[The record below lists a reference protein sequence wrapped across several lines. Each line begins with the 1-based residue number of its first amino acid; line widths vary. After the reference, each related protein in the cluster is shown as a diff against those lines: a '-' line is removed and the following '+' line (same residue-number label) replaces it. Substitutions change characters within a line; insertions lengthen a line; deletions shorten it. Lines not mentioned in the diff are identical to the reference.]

1 MAIFRKIAA
10 GGLRILEGRASL
22 PAQPPPA
29 SETVVL
35 LHGVAMPALEMHPDA
50 RALAA
55 AGYRV
60 INLPYPSRSFTIE
73 QLAHDYLPAQLH
85 ACGADAA
92 PRLHFVAHSMG
103 GLVVRLYLQEHK
115 PANLGRVVL
124 LAPPNAG
131 SPVADRLNRSAL
143 CRWLIGPNL
152 ARLGTSTAA
161 ALAPKLAP
169 PDYEV
174 GIIAG
179 NTSINPVFSHWQN
192 GASDGAVSVDSARL
206 AGARDFLVVPYS
218 HTLMLWHEATAA
230 QVLAFLRTGR
240 FSE

>member
-1 MAIFRKIAA
+1 MAIFRKLAA
-10 GGLRILEGRASL
+10 GGLRILEGRASR

-35 LHGVAMPALEMHPDA
+35 LHGVAMPALEMHPLA

-60 INLPYPSRSFTIE
+60 INLPHPSRSLTIE
-73 QLAHDYLPAQLH
+73 QLARDYLPAQLR
-85 ACGADAA
+85 ARGMDTA

-103 GLVVRLYLQEHK
+103 GLVVRLYLQEYK
-115 PANLGRVVL
+115 PVNLGRVVL

-131 SPVADRLNRSAL
+131 SPVADRLSRSAL

-152 ARLGTSTAA
+152 SRLGTSTADA
-161 ALAPKLAP
+161 IAPMLAP

-179 NTSINPVFSHWQN
+179 NTSINPIFSRWQN
-192 GASDGAVSVDSARL
+192 GANDGAVSVDSARL
-206 AGARDFLVVPYS
+206 PGARDFLVVPYS
-218 HTLMLWHEATAA
+218 HTLMLWREATAV

>member
-1 MAIFRKIAA
+1 MAFFRKIAVC
-10 GGLRILEGRASL
+10 GLRVLGGRASM

-35 LHGVAMPALEMHPDA
+35 LHGAAMPAIEMHHVA
-50 RALAA
+50 QALAA

-60 INLPYPSRSFTIE
+60 INLPYPSRSLTIE
-73 QLAHDYLPAQLH
+73 QLARDYLPAQLH
-85 ACGADAA
+85 ARGADAA

-103 GLVVRLYLQEHK
+103 GLVVRLYLQEHQ

-131 SPVADRLNRSAL
+131 SPVADRLSRSAL

-152 ARLGTSTAA
+152 SRLATSTADA
-161 ALAPKLAP
+161 IAPKLAP

-179 NTSINPVFSHWQN
+179 NTSINPVFSRWQT
-192 GASDGAVSVDSARL
+192 GANDGAVSVDSARL
-206 AGARDFLVVPYS
+206 AGARDFLVLPYS
-218 HTLMLWHEATAA
+218 HTLMLWRDATAA
-230 QVLAFLRTGR
+230 QVLAFLHTGR

>member
-1 MAIFRKIAA
+1 MAFFRKITVS
-10 GGLRILEGRASL
+10 GRAAM
-22 PAQPPPA
+22 PAQPSPA
-29 SETVVL
+29 PETVVL
-35 LHGVAMPALEMHPDA
+35 LHGVAMPALEMHPLA
-50 RALAA
+50 RALTA

-60 INLPYPSRSFTIE
+60 VNLSYPSRSLTIE
-73 QLAHDYLPAQLH
+73 QLARDYLPAQLH

-131 SPVADRLNRSAL
+131 SLVADRLCRSAL

-152 ARLGTSTAA
+152 SRLGTSTAD
-161 ALAPKLAP
+161 ALAPKLTP

-179 NTSINPVFSHWQN
+179 NTSINPVFSRWQT
-192 GASDGAVSVDSARL
+192 GANDGAVSMDSARL

-218 HTLMLWHEATAA
+218 HTLMLWRDAIAA

>member
-10 GGLRILEGRASL
+10 GGLRILGGRASL

-35 LHGVAMPALEMHPDA
+35 LHGVAMPAIEMHHLA
-50 RALAA
+50 QALAA

-60 INLPYPSRSFTIE
+60 VNLSYPSRSLTIE
-73 QLAHDYLPAQLH
+73 QLARDYLPAQLH
-85 ACGADAA
+85 ARGADAA

-131 SPVADRLNRSAL
+131 SLVADRLCRSAL

-152 ARLGTSTAA
+152 SRLGTSTAD
-161 ALAPKLAP
+161 ALAPKLTP

-179 NTSINPVFSHWQN
+179 NTSINPVFSRWQT
-192 GASDGAVSVDSARL
+192 GANDGAVSMDSARL

-218 HTLMLWHEATAA
+218 HTLMLWRDAIAA

>member
-1 MAIFRKIAA
+1 MAFFRKIAV
-10 GGLRILEGRASL
+10 GGLLVLGGRALL

-35 LHGVAMPALEMHPDA
+35 LHGVAMPAIEMHSIA
-50 RALAA
+50 QVLTA

-60 INLPYPSRSFTIE
+60 INLPYPSRALTIE
-73 QLAHDYLPAQLH
+73 QLARDYLPAQLH

-131 SPVADRLNRSAL
+131 SPVADRLSRSAL

-152 ARLGTSTAA
+152 SRLGTATADA
-161 ALAPKLAP
+161 IAPMLAP

-179 NTSINPVFSHWQN
+179 NTSINPVFSRWQN
-192 GASDGAVSVDSARL
+192 GANDGAVSVDSARL

-218 HTLMLWHEATAA
+218 HTLMLWRDATAA

>member
-1 MAIFRKIAA
+1 MAFFRKFTVC
-10 GGLRILEGRASL
+10 GLRVRGGRASM
-22 PAQPPPA
+22 PALPPPA
-29 SETVVL
+29 AETVVL
-35 LHGVAMPALEMHPDA
+35 LPGVAMPALEMHHVA
-50 RALAA
+50 HVLAA

-60 INLPYPSRSFTIE
+60 INLAYPSRSLTIE
-73 QLAHDYLPAQLH
+73 QLARDYLPAQLH
-85 ACGADAA
+85 ARGAASA

-115 PANLGRVVL
+115 PVNLGRVVL

-131 SPVADRLNRSAL
+131 SLVADRLSRSAL

-152 ARLGTSTAA
+152 SRLGTSTADA
-161 ALAPKLAP
+161 IAPKLAA

-179 NTSINPVFSHWQN
+179 NTSINPVFSRWQN
-192 GASDGAVSVDSARL
+192 GANDGAVSVDSARL
-206 AGARDFLVVPYS
+206 AGTRDFLVVPYS
-218 HTLMLWHEATAA
+218 HTLMLWRDATAA

-240 FSE
+240 FSN

>member
-1 MAIFRKIAA
+1 MAFFRKIAA
-10 GGLRILEGRASL
+10 CLLVLNGHASL

-35 LHGVAMPALEMHPDA
+35 LHGIAMPAPVMHHVA
-50 RALAA
+50 QALAA

-60 INLPYPSRSFTIE
+60 INLPYPSSPLTIE
-73 QLAHDYLPAQLH
+73 QLARDYLPAELH
-85 ACGADAA
+85 ARGAEAA

-103 GLVVRLYLQEHK
+103 GLIVRLYLQEHK

-124 LAPPNAG
+124 LGTPNAG
-131 SPVADRLNRSAL
+131 SPMADELSRSAL

-152 ARLGTSTAA
+152 SRLGTATSDAI
-161 ALAPKLAP
+161 APKLAP

-179 NTSINPVFSHWQN
+179 STGINPFFSRWQN
-192 GASDGAVSVDSARL
+192 VENDGAVSVDSARL

-218 HTLMLWHEATAA
+218 HTLMLWDDATAA

-240 FSE
+240 FSH

>member
-1 MAIFRKIAA
+1 MAFLRKIAFGSLHVP
-10 GGLRILEGRASL
+10 GGPALK
-22 PAQPPPA
+22 PAQPPPS
-29 SETVVL
+29 SEAVVL
-35 LHGVAMPALEMHPDA
+35 LHGVVMPALAMHHLA
-50 RALAA
+50 QALAI

-60 INLPYPSRSFTIE
+60 SNLPYPSRSLTIE
-73 QLAHDYLPAQLH
+73 QLACDYLPAQLH

-103 GLVVRLYLQEHK
+103 GLIVRLFLQEHK

-124 LAPPNAG
+124 LAPPNTG
-131 SPVADRLNRSAL
+131 SPVADRLSRFAP

-152 ARLGTSTAA
+152 PRLGSSTVDAIT
-161 ALAPKLAP
+161 LKLTP

-179 NTSINPVFSHWQN
+179 NMSINPVFSSWQN
-192 GASDGAVSVDSARL
+192 GPNDGVVSVASARL

-218 HTLMLWHEATAA
+218 HTLMLWRAAAAA
-230 QVLAFLRTGR
+230 QVLAFLRTGQ
-240 FSE
+240 FSK

>member
-10 GGLRILEGRASL
+10 GGLRILGGHASL

-35 LHGVAMPALEMHPDA
+35 LHGVAMPALEMHPVA

>member
-35 LHGVAMPALEMHPDA
+35 LHGVAMPAIEMHPIA

-60 INLPYPSRSFTIE
+60 INLPHPSRSLTIE
-73 QLAHDYLPAQLH
+73 QLARDYLPAQLH
-85 ACGADAA
+85 TCGANAA

-131 SPVADRLNRSAL
+131 SPVADRLSRSAL

-152 ARLGTSTAA
+152 SRLGTSTADA
-161 ALAPKLAP
+161 IAPRLAP

-179 NTSINPVFSHWQN
+179 NTSINPVFSRWQN
-192 GASDGAVSVDSARL
+192 GANDGAVSVDSARL

-218 HTLMLWHEATAA
+218 HTLMLWRDATAA
-230 QVLAFLRTGR
+230 QVLAFLRNGR
-240 FSE
+240 FAN